1 MQFGTAISDNVAVGE
16 NSLRNATGNDNT
28 AIGTGAGIA
37 VTSGVKNVYIGS
49 DAGSDATDAD
59 NNVFIGYGTRN
70 DNAGTSSQV
79 VLGYQARSQGGGYFT
94 VGNGASSWTRVDIGA
109 TTWYSSS
116 DERLKKNVNNLNVG
130 LNFINDLR
138 PVTYNWK
145 TKGEV
150 DSSLPHYE
158 ENSTEL
164 VRNGDS
170 AVGLQYGFI
179 AQEIKQAVDTHNV
192 ENNGDVWAENN
203 DGIQDIG
210 TTGLIPMLVK
220 ALQEADDKID
230 ALTARID
237 TLEG

>member
-1 MQFGTAISDNVAVGE
+1 MVGYDALGVA
-16 NSLRNATGNDNT
+16 
-28 AIGTGAGIA
+28 
-37 VTSGVKNVYIGS
+37 
-49 DAGSDATDAD
+49 
-59 NNVFIGYGTRN
+59 
-70 DNAGTSSQV
+70 AGTSSQV
-79 VLGYQARSQGGGYFT
+79 VLGKSARSQGGGYFT
-94 VGNGASSWTRVDIGA
+94 IGNGESTWTRVDIGA
-109 TTWYSSS
+109 TTWFSSS

-230 ALTARID
+230 ALTTRIEA
-237 TLEG
+237 LES